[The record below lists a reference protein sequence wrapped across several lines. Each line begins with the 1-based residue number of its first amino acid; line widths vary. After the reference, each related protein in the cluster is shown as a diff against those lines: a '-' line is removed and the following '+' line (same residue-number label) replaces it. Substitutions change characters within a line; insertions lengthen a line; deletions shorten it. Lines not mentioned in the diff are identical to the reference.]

1 VVASLRIALIAPPW
15 FTVPP
20 QGYGGV
26 ERVVS
31 ALAEGLAAKGHDVT
45 LFAPAG
51 SVTAARLVSP
61 CGGPRPAELGD
72 WMVEAVQVAAAYGR
86 HREFD
91 IIHDHTAVGPIVAS
105 ALSTP
110 VVHTVHGHVF
120 PAAEALY
127 RQMSP
132 HLHYVCISHDQRSSM
147 PPGAC
152 ATVIYN
158 GIDTARYAYESGASE
173 GDDYLLF
180 VGRMSPEKGILDAIE
195 IARRSGR
202 RLVVLAKVN
211 EPCEQDYF
219 SNVVRPQF
227 AGLDVELFEQP
238 AEEVKVR
245 AYQGAAATLFPI
257 HWREPFGL
265 VMAESMS
272 CGTPVIAYGR
282 GSVPELVDDG
292 RTGFVCDSIDSAVA
306 AVSKLPVIDRREC
319 RRRVESRFSTREM
332 VNLHERLYF
341 ELLAARPQDGVAG
354 LVTETPFEPELTP
367 SLIAPGEHSA
377 A

>member
-1 VVASLRIALIAPPW
+1 LYVVASLRIALIAPPW

-31 ALAEGLAAKGHDVT
+31 ALAEGLVAKGHDVT

-51 SVTAARLVSP
+51 SVTAAHLVSP
-61 CGGPRPAELGD
+61 CGDPRPAQLGD

-91 IIHDHTAVGPIVAS
+91 IIHDHTAVGPIVSS
-105 ALSTP
+105 AVSTP

-127 RQMSP
+127 RQIAP

-158 GIDTARYAYESGASE
+158 GIDTARYAYEGGTSE
-173 GDDYLLF
+173 GGDYLLF

-211 EPCEQDYF
+211 EPCEQEYF
-219 SNVVRPQF
+219 NNLVRPQF

-238 AEEVKVR
+238 PEEVKVR

-265 VMAESMS
+265 VMAESLS
-272 CGTPVIAYGR
+272 CGTPVIAYRR

-292 RTGFVCDSIDSAVA
+292 RTGFVCDSIESAVA
-306 AVSKLPVIDRREC
+306 AVAKIPLISRREC
-319 RRRVESRFSTREM
+319 RRRVESRFSTQEM
-332 VNLHERLYF
+332 VNLHDRLYR
-341 ELLAARPQDGVAG
+341 ELLDGRSEHPA
-354 LVTETPFEPELTP
+354 PELALEPQFQPELEPTFV
-367 SLIAPGEHSA
+367 APGT
-377 A
+377 